1 MLPKEADFGH
11 ARSSPAKPSA
21 VSRLVDVNFVLPDM
35 IARAI
40 AGMPTGRAMTWAE
53 EQVKAAVQ
61 GKLEPKGK

>member
-1 MLPKEADFGH
+1 M
-11 ARSSPAKPSA
+11 
-21 VSRLVDVNFVLPDM
+21 SRLVDVNFVLPDM

-61 GKLEPKGK
+61 GKLEPKGKS